1 MNEEDIEDVLLT
13 EAPVFVAGRQK
24 ADADL
29 AAGRTRSLAEV
40 LADLD
45 GIES

>member
-1 MNEEDIEDVLLT
+1 MNVEDIEDVILA
-13 EAPVFVAGRQK
+13 EAQVFVAGRQQ

-29 AAGRTRSLAEV
+29 AAGRTRPLAEV